1 MKDILD
7 EESRKALINY
17 RIQRAYETMK
27 EAKLMI
33 RETFYNAAVNRM
45 YLKGIHVVLSM
56 KKWRI
61 NVNEGVRKGY
71 PHLYI
76 IVNFLPVLIYFLQIT
91 FPINKI
97 LLLRSFSTRYR
108 GMQCVCPFSILFKQ
122 ALLVKTLPYGLFCR
136 LLPLPVFL

>member
-56 KKWRI
+56 KKW
-61 NVNEGVRKGY
+61 K
-71 PHLYI
+71 
-76 IVNFLPVLIYFLQIT
+76 T
-91 FPINKI
+91 FQKI
-97 LLLRSFSTRYR
+97 LKMNIFYMFVHTD
-108 GMQCVCPFSILFKQ
+108 IN
-122 ALLVKTLPYGLFCR
+122 
-136 LLPLPVFL
+136 

>member
-17 RIQRAYETMK
+17 RIQ
-27 EAKLMI
+27 L
-33 RETFYNAAVNRM
+33 
-45 YLKGIHVVLSM
+45 VLSM

-76 IVNFLPVLIYFLQIT
+76 IVNFLPVLIYFFANN
-91 FPINKI
+91 FPNK
-97 LLLRSFSTRYR
+97 
-108 GMQCVCPFSILFKQ
+108 
-122 ALLVKTLPYGLFCR
+122 
-136 LLPLPVFL
+136 

>member
-76 IVNFLPVLIYFLQIT
+76 IVNFLPVLIYFFANN
-91 FPINKI
+91 FPNKKNT
-97 LLLRSFSTRYR
+97 SVT
-108 GMQCVCPFSILFKQ
+108 LFFPPGTG
-122 ALLVKTLPYGLFCR
+122 V
-136 LLPLPVFL
+136 

>member
-45 YLKGIHVVLSM
+45 FLKGIHVVLSM
-56 KKWRI
+56 KKGRI
-61 NVNEGVRKGY
+61 KVNDGVRKGY
-71 PHLYI
+71 PQLYI
-76 IVNFLPVLIYFLQIT
+76 IVNFLPVLIYFFANN
-91 FPINKI
+91 FPNK
-97 LLLRSFSTRYR
+97 
-108 GMQCVCPFSILFKQ
+108 
-122 ALLVKTLPYGLFCR
+122 
-136 LLPLPVFL
+136 

>member
-76 IVNFLPVLIYFLQIT
+76 IVNFFIFLQIT

-97 LLLRSFSTRYR
+97 LLLRSFFHPVQGYAVRLS
-108 GMQCVCPFSILFKQ
+108 
-122 ALLVKTLPYGLFCR
+122 LLHSL
-136 LLPLPVFL
+136 